1 MIVVAL
7 SSGTS
12 VDGIDVAA
20 AELWLDGKLVRLRP
34 LGHLEVG
41 YSDDMR
47 AAILDALPPA
57 TTTLEAVTRIDTG
70 IGQEFASAAVRGIGE
85 LAGGHADLVVSHGQT
100 MFHWI
105 ADGHP
110 RGTLQLGQPAW
121 IAEATGVP
129 VLSDVRARD
138 IAAGGHGAPLAS
150 VFDILLLGERAAGGS
165 ARAALNIGGIANV
178 TVLRDGEPPL
188 AFDTGP
194 GNALIDAAVR
204 RATGGT
210 SHFDEGGAR
219 ARRGTVDQALLAQLL
234 AEPYYAAPPPKS
246 TGKELFHPGYLP
258 APDRLGADDLVATL
272 TELTARTI
280 ADACARYRITEVI
293 ASGGGVRNPAL
304 MAALR
309 RNLAPAGLTTI
320 DALGVPAEAKE
331 AYLFALLGFL
341 SWYGVAA
348 TVPSCTGAR
357 HASIAGRLCPGA
369 GPLRLPPPATGAPTR
384 LSLLIDAEEK
394 AACCAHSTSQ

>member
-1 MIVVAL
+1 
-7 SSGTS
+7 
-12 VDGIDVAA
+12 
-20 AELWLDGKLVRLRP
+20 
-34 LGHLEVG
+34 
-41 YSDDMR
+41 
-47 AAILDALPPA
+47 
-57 TTTLEAVTRIDTG
+57 
-70 IGQEFASAAVRGIGE
+70 
-85 LAGGHADLVVSHGQT
+85 
-100 MFHWI
+100 
-105 ADGHP
+105 
-110 RGTLQLGQPAW
+110 QLGQPAW

-150 VFDILLLGERAAGGS
+150 VFDVLLVGGRAGHGG

-178 TVLRDGEPPL
+178 TVLRDGEPPV

-204 RATGGT
+204 RATGGAA
-210 SHFDEGGAR
+210 HYDADGAR
-219 ARRGTVDQALLAQLL
+219 ARRGSVDQALLAELL

-258 APDRLGADDLVATL
+258 APQRLGVDDLVATL

-280 ADACARYRITEVI
+280 ADACARYRVTEVI

-309 RNLAPAGLTTI
+309 RNLAPAELTTI
-320 DALGVPAEAKE
+320 DALGMPPEAKE

-341 SWYGVAA
+341 SWHGVPA

-357 HASIAGRLCPGA
+357 HPSIVGRLSPGA
-369 GPLRLPPPATGAPTR
+369 GPLRLPPPATTAPTR
-384 LSLLIDAEEK
+384 LSLLVDPEEN
-394 AACCAHSTSQ
+394 AACCAHSTSR

>member
-1 MIVVAL
+1 MGL

-20 AELWLDGKLVRLRP
+20 AEFGLDGSRVWLRP

-41 YSDDMR
+41 YSEGLR
-47 AAILDALPPA
+47 AAILGALPPA
-57 TTTLEAVTRIDTG
+57 STTLEVVTRIDTG
-70 IGQEFASAAVRGIGE
+70 IGQEFAAAARRGIAE
-85 LAGGHADLVVSHGQT
+85 LAGGRADLIVSHGQT
-100 MFHWI
+100 VFHWI
-105 ADGHP
+105 SDGHAL
-110 RGTLQLGQPAW
+110 GTLQLGQPAW
-121 IAEATGVP
+121 IAELTGVP
-129 VLSDVRARD
+129 VLSDVRAGD

-150 VFDILLLGERAAGGS
+150 VFDVLLLGGRPGRT
-165 ARAALNIGGIANV
+165 RAALNIGGIANV
-178 TVLRDGEPPL
+178 TVLPEQGDPV

-204 RATGGT
+204 RTSEEHYDADGT
-210 SHFDEGGAR
+210 R
-219 ARRGTVDQALLAQLL
+219 ARRGTVDHALLAELL

-258 APDRLGADDLVATL
+258 PPDRLDPDDLVATL

-280 ADACARYRITEVI
+280 AGACARHGVTEVI

-304 MAALR
+304 MDALR
-309 RNLAPAGLTTI
+309 RNLGPAELTTI
-320 DALGVPAEAKE
+320 DTLGVAPEAKE

-341 SWYGVAA
+341 TWHGVAA

-357 HASIAGRLCPGA
+357 HRTIVGRLSPGA
-369 GPLRLPPPATGAPTR
+369 GPLRLPPPADTAPTR
-384 LSLLIDAEEK
+384 LSLLAHPEEN
-394 AACCAHSTSQ
+394 AACCAHPTS